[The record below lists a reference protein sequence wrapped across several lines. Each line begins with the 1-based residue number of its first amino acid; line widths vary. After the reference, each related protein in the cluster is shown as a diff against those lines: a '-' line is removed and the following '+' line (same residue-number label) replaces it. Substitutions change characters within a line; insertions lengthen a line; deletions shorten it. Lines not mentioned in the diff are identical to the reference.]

1 MLILGL
7 LFMNH
12 FMLIS
17 MFEMMKH
24 FSILRSL
31 IKRFHME
38 HFMYKLEERSRALPW
53 LVLFHII
60 VIASSNFL
68 VQIPMSLLGFHSTW
82 GAFSY
87 PFIFLATDL
96 TVRIFGAAQARRI
109 IFFTM
114 FPALIV
120 SYIISVLFDGG
131 SWQGAGAFAIF
142 NRGIAQIAF
151 ASFAAYVIGQMMDI
165 VVFNRFR
172 QNYQWWIAPFLSG
185 IIGNLVDT
193 IAFFGIA
200 FYKTD
205 DPYMAEH
212 LVEVASV
219 DYLFKMGVSVLLFLP
234 VYGIILKVLT
244 NSLIGKQPRAQSS

>member
-1 MLILGL
+1 M
-7 LFMNH
+7 
-12 FMLIS
+12 IS
-17 MFEMMKH
+17 VFNQQPEKMH
-24 FSILRSL
+24 
-31 IKRFHME
+31 
-38 HFMYKLEERSRALPW
+38 ALPW

-68 VQIPMSLLGFHSTW
+68 VQMPMSLFGFHSTW

-96 TVRIFGAAQARRI
+96 TVRIFGASSARRI

-120 SYIISVLFDGG
+120 SYLISVLFTEGT
-131 SWQGAGAFAIF
+131 WQGADALETFNGAV
-142 NRGIAQIAF
+142 AQIAF
-151 ASFAAYVIGQMMDI
+151 ASFAAYVIGQLMDI

-172 QNYQWWIAPFLSG
+172 QNYVWWIAPLLSG

-200 FYKTD
+200 FYGTK

-219 DYLFKMGVSVLLFLP
+219 DYFFKMGISVVLFLP
-234 VYGIILKVLT
+234 AYGLLLKVL
-244 NSLIGKQPRAQSS
+244 SSYLMGTHHRL

>member
-1 MLILGL
+1 
-7 LFMNH
+7 MNMTLTQQSEKMH
-12 FMLIS
+12 
-17 MFEMMKH
+17 
-24 FSILRSL
+24 
-31 IKRFHME
+31 
-38 HFMYKLEERSRALPW
+38 ALPW
-53 LVLFHII
+53 LVFFHII

-68 VQIPMSLLGFHSTW
+68 VQMPMSLFGFHSTW

-96 TVRIFGAAQARRI
+96 TVRIFGASSARKI

-114 FPALIV
+114 FPALVV
-120 SYIISVLFDGG
+120 SYLISVLFTDGA
-131 SWQGAGAFAIF
+131 WQGSSAFQSFNGAV
-142 NRGIAQIAF
+142 AQIAF
-151 ASFAAYVIGQMMDI
+151 ASFAAYVIGQLMDI

-172 QNYQWWIAPFLSG
+172 QNYAWWIAPLLSG

-200 FYKTD
+200 FYGTD

-219 DYLFKMGVSVLLFLP
+219 DYFFKMGVSIILFLP
-234 VYGIILKVLT
+234 AYGIILKVLANYLT
-244 NSLIGKQPRAQSS
+244 GNRRIHS

>member
-1 MLILGL
+1 MEQFIY
-7 LFMNH
+7 
-12 FMLIS
+12 
-17 MFEMMKH
+17 
-24 FSILRSL
+24 RS
-31 IKRFHME
+31 
-38 HFMYKLEERSRALPW
+38 EEKSRALPW

-68 VQIPMSLLGFHSTW
+68 VQIPMELFGFHSTW

-96 TVRIFGAAQARRI
+96 TVRIFGAAPARRI

-120 SYIISVLFDGG
+120 SYLISVLFDGG
-131 SWQGAGAFAIF
+131 SWQGSMAFVAF
-142 NRGIAQIAF
+142 NRGVAQIAF

-200 FYKTD
+200 FFKTD

-219 DYLFKMGVSVLLFLP
+219 DYFFKMGISVLLFLP
-234 VYGIILKVLT
+234 AYGVILKVIT
-244 NSLIGKQPRAQSS
+244 QSLIGKAARYQEP